1 MTGALLMSAAAPQ
14 RSATLANIPPP
25 SGPPPLPPQGHTN
38 SAHPGFAYNHSQDLS
53 SASQSSHSS
62 FSSQSG
68 HNVNA
73 VGQLVYPGGPYEPR
87 PSFSSSRASPLDRAR
102 SGRERG
108 QDAWSDSN
116 WRSIFDAAL
125 VKAQQAVQLD
135 ELQETALAA
144 NLYAQAASDLGRV
157 IPLCGSERKKQ
168 SMLAIYFFIRQD
180 YPSSDISLNPEYL
193 YSKLSISTESRS

>member
-1 MTGALLMSAAAPQ
+1 MSSSRNR
-14 RSATLANIPPP
+14 RSATLTNIPPP
-25 SGPPPLPPQGHTN
+25 SGPPPPPPQGHSN
-38 SAHPGFAYNHSQDLS
+38 SIHQGPAYSQSQGLS
-53 SASQSSHSS
+53 SASHSPHSS

-73 VGQLVYPGGPYEPR
+73 AGHLVYPGGPSSYEPSR
-87 PSFSSSRASPLDRAR
+87 PSFSSSRASPVGLAR
-102 SGRERG
+102 SGRERE

-125 VKAQQAVQLD
+125 VKAPQAVQLD

-144 NLYAQAASDLGRV
+144 SLYAQAASDLGRV

-168 SMLAIYFFIRQD
+168 SMLAIV
-180 YPSSDISLNPEYL
+180 SE
-193 YSKLSISTESRS
+193 SIADDGGRVEGTRSCGV